1 MNTYYSIVIETYFIW
16 SWARNA
22 SFWSL
27 KNLNST
33 AVCGTAILKALQNDL
48 PYKFCFW
55 PFKNFK
61 CGNKDEF
68 MITFSSQRFKQ
79 QKRSFPFLKV
89 MSSLWI
95 LLPNNNSNS
104 CSIYTSKFCEVHL
117 FDGNPLPTYRHTA
130 LLQPEA
136 LKMRKFS
143 ATQEL
148 KVQDD
153 IIRGQTPKPSL
164 KANSTTDWGT
174 DWWWHTYSSRGWSP
188 GRSRLGS
195 TEESIMN

>member
-22 SFWSL
+22 SFCSL

-68 MITFSSQRFKQ
+68 MITFSSQCFKQ

-104 CSIYTSKFCEVHL
+104 CSIYTSKFCDMHL
-117 FDGNPLPTYRHTA
+117 FDGNPLPTLSAYCTTA
-130 LLQPEA
+130 GGSFTDEEVRWLHRRRRFMMILSEVKLQNPAWRPTLPQTEA
-136 LKMRKFS
+136 LTGGDTRTVH
-143 ATQEL
+143 A
-148 KVQDD
+148 DD
-153 IIRGQTPKPSL
+153 L
-164 KANSTTDWGT
+164 LVEAV
-174 DWWWHTYSSRGWSP
+174 
-188 GRSRLGS
+188 
-195 TEESIMN
+195 

>member
-1 MNTYYSIVIETYFIW
+1 MNTYYCIVIETYFIW

-22 SFWSL
+22 SFCSL

-55 PFKNFK
+55 PLENFK

-79 QKRSFPFLKV
+79 QKRSFPSLKV

-95 LLPNNNSNS
+95 LLPNNSSNS

-130 LLQPEA
+130 LPQPEA

-143 ATQEL
+143 GYTGVEGSRWYYPRSNSKTQFEGQL
-148 KVQDD
+148 YHRLRHWLVVTHVQFTRM
-153 IIRGQTPKPSL
+153 IS
-164 KANSTTDWGT
+164 W
-174 DWWWHTYSSRGWSP
+174 
-188 GRSRLGS
+188 
-195 TEESIMN
+195 